1 VTVTSVG
8 LLTAVVPGVFTPVPV
23 FRAVRVVHRRRAH
36 RDVLEE
42 RNYVRVLML
51 GARAFVPAVM
61 AASLLITT
69 APSTPVAAAGPV
81 RGSEAAQIIRIA
93 KAQLGDRYRY
103 GAMGPSAFDCSGL
116 VLYAYKHAGDYR
128 AVGYGRYRSA
138 RALYRHFRAIGL
150 ASRTGGQPGDI
161 VIWGHGT
168 HAGIYLGNGYAISAL
183 TRGVRIHRIN
193 ALTAP
198 FTAFLH
204 THMNR

>member
-1 VTVTSVG
+1 M
-8 LLTAVVPGVFTPVPV
+8 
-23 FRAVRVVHRRRAH
+23 
-36 RDVLEE
+36 
-42 RNYVRVLML
+42 RVLKL
-51 GARAFVPAVM
+51 GARAFIPAAM
-61 AASLLITT
+61 AASILVST
-69 APSTPVAAAGPV
+69 APATPVAAASLVP
-81 RGSEAAQIIRIA
+81 GSEAAQIIRIA

-116 VLYAYKHAGDYR
+116 VLYSYKRAGDYR

-138 RALYRHFRAIGL
+138 RSLYYHFRSIGR

-161 VIWGHGT
+161 VIWGRGT

-183 TRGVRIHRIN
+183 TRGVRIHRLN

-204 THMNR
+204 TRMNR